1 MGKAVLNRI
10 AVSLRDTGHKDRTNP
25 SDSELLDRFRRNRD
39 EEAFVILIRRHGKTV
54 LAACRQ
60 ILSDPADI
68 DDAFQAAFLV
78 LLQKIAA
85 IDSATVGS
93 WLYAVAHRVA
103 VRIRSDA
110 RRRAKREGIAA
121 TRRQI
126 EALPPDLS
134 WREAVAIL
142 HEELDRLPT
151 VYRRVLLLCYL
162 SGMSREEA
170 ATNLGWSPG
179 AVKGR
184 LERARKMLA
193 NRLVQRGITLSVGL
207 LAGVTGN
214 SAGVDCPSSRLVE
227 LTVRAVGGAT
237 SPAIVALVRG
247 VFPMANVV
255 KKVLA
260 CVVAIAGLVAL
271 TGLGLAV
278 SQAEPAA
285 KTAPVT
291 PPATSSKGDP
301 PSPIAPEKMP
311 EKAQSIRGIVKDSTG
326 SVVMGAT
333 IIAGGYDGSGERL
346 TTTSNADGRFAFD
359 RFPSGQNP
367 TYATAVIAA
376 KEGFAPVL
384 GFASPHNDREV
395 VLTLPEAGKYAGTVK
410 DRAGRAIVGAEVQF
424 GIVNRY
430 GNAATWGYSPA
441 NHLRG
446 SQAEKFFL
454 ARTDAA
460 GAFQFTT
467 VPAGAELIFRATAN
481 GFAETDTAVSGPTR
495 EYVVGPNAKPA
506 HLTLDQEAII
516 RGRVTSQVPGLAVK
530 DVSVRLRSTG
540 GAGSLYRFTK
550 PDSEGRFEFK
560 GLPSG
565 PCGVYLVIPAGIRA
579 TSSGVTLAPKVGE
592 TSDANLEVVEGVE
605 VTGVVRVRGGGQP
618 VVGAEITAIGSF
630 NPKGNDFTR
639 PITDETGRFHL
650 RLPPGDAEVMVWACP
665 VGYSHPTIHWEK
677 RKVTV
682 PAGVKTL
689 AIPEPFEMIRVKA
702 NLTGRVTDITGKP
715 IPHVKISA
723 LKHSSPCG
731 DFATDPVSASYDGQ
745 FALPYSPNGPL
756 ELGRSIPLRVELPD
770 GRRFEANALVV
781 KEGVAE
787 VRLPTF
793 PEIMGPQDVK
803 PNEIAGI
810 VVDEKG
816 KPLAG
821 VKVHMWDWVDKPE
834 NYTFTGPD
842 GMFRFKDCGDE
853 REVEVRFRKDGY
865 SPVMIVR
872 QQVGVK
878 GLVIAMDRTTYFE
891 GVVRGPNGKAA
902 AGVVVRADQGPKIL
916 NDGTTTTPGCICTSL
931 ITETTTDAQGHYR
944 LYVQPDEYAISVKA
958 AGVGV
963 VRLPKTGIAHG
974 QARSFDIQLQQGVTF
989 RARVLDSVTG
999 KPVAGLRLFNPD
1011 QKDVDGQSDDRGE
1024 ITIKDMLPG
1033 EFIFNVESDR
1043 YARWWSDQV
1052 THEWE
1057 RKQTADN
1064 PRSNFQRNFDGLT
1077 FDLKPG
1083 MVTVTIVAEPA
1094 VRVTGKVLDPNGKP
1108 VSGATVGPA
1117 NGMWFWAETKA
1128 DGTFAL
1134 TLPASGATEYN
1145 LLVHDGKYDEWRTW
1159 ANGVLPPIKTTPGQ
1173 TIDGVTLKLTRPSVV
1188 RGKVVDENGLPVAG
1202 REVRAH
1208 AADRLEETH
1217 YLNPSTKTKADG
1229 TFELKF
1235 VRPAEQLIQVAPFWL
1250 YGKDAPPYTSRK
1262 LTLKEGQ
1269 VVENVTLVCPVE

>member
-1 MGKAVLNRI
+1 V
-10 AVSLRDTGHKDRTNP
+10 
-25 SDSELLDRFRRNRD
+25 
-39 EEAFVILIRRHGKTV
+39 
-54 LAACRQ
+54 
-60 ILSDPADI
+60 
-68 DDAFQAAFLV
+68 
-78 LLQKIAA
+78 
-85 IDSATVGS
+85 
-93 WLYAVAHRVA
+93 
-103 VRIRSDA
+103 
-110 RRRAKREGIAA
+110 
-121 TRRQI
+121 
-126 EALPPDLS
+126 
-134 WREAVAIL
+134 
-142 HEELDRLPT
+142 
-151 VYRRVLLLCYL
+151 
-162 SGMSREEA
+162 
-170 ATNLGWSPG
+170 
-179 AVKGR
+179 
-184 LERARKMLA
+184 
-193 NRLVQRGITLSVGL
+193 
-207 LAGVTGN
+207 
-214 SAGVDCPSSRLVE
+214 
-227 LTVRAVGGAT
+227 
-237 SPAIVALVRG
+237 
-247 VFPMANVV
+247 
-255 KKVLA
+255 
-260 CVVAIAGLVAL
+260 
-271 TGLGLAV
+271 
-278 SQAEPAA
+278 
-285 KTAPVT
+285 
-291 PPATSSKGDP
+291 
-301 PSPIAPEKMP
+301 P
-311 EKAQSIRGIVKDSTG
+311 EKAQSIRGIVKDCTG
-326 SVVMGAT
+326 LAVVGAT
-333 IIAGGYDGSGERL
+333 IIAGGGDGSGERL
-346 TTTSNADGRFAFD
+346 TTTSNADGRFTFD
-359 RFPSGQNP
+359 RFPSGRNP
-367 TYATAVIAA
+367 TYATAVVAA

-384 GFASPHNDREV
+384 GHASSHNDREV
-395 VLTLPEAGKYAGTVK
+395 ILTMPEAAKYAGTLK

-424 GIVNRY
+424 GIVNRH

-460 GAFQFTT
+460 GAFRFTT
-467 VPAGAELIFRATAN
+467 VPAGAELIFRVTAE
-481 GFAETDTAVSGPTR
+481 GFAETDTAATGPNR
-495 EYVVGPNAKPA
+495 EYVVGPNAMQA
-506 HLTLDQEAII
+506 HLTLDPEAII
-516 RGRVTSQVPGLAVK
+516 RGRVTSRVPGLAVK
-530 DVSVRLRSTG
+530 DVSVRLTSTG

-560 GLPSG
+560 GLPGG
-565 PCGVYLVIPAGIRA
+565 PCGVYLAIPASMRA
-579 TSSGVTLAPKVGE
+579 AAAGVTLAPKFGE
-592 TSDANLEVVEGVE
+592 TVDANLEVVEGVE
-605 VTGVVRVRGGGQP
+605 VTGVVRVRDGGPP

-630 NPKGNDFTR
+630 NPNGNDFTR
-639 PITDETGRFHL
+639 PVTDSAGRFHL
-650 RLPPGDAEVMVWACP
+650 RLPPGEAKVMVWASP
-665 VGYSHPTIHWEK
+665 AGYSHPTNNWEQ

-682 PAGVKTL
+682 PAGVKTF
-689 AIPEPFEMIRVKA
+689 AIPEPFEMIYVVK
-702 NLTGRVTDITGKP
+702 NLTGHVTDIAGKP

-723 LKHSSPCG
+723 LKHSSVCG
-731 DFATDPVSASYDGQ
+731 DFATDPVAASYDGQ

-781 KEGVAE
+781 KVGVAE

-793 PEIMGPQDVK
+793 PEIAGLQDVK
-803 PNEIAGI
+803 PNEFAGI

-842 GMFRFKDCGDE
+842 GIFRFKDCGDE

-891 GVVRGPNGKAA
+891 GIVRGPNGNPAV
-902 AGVVVRADQGPKIL
+902 GVVVRADQGPKIL
-916 NDGTTTTPGCICTSL
+916 NDGGTTTPGCICTSL

-944 LYVQPDEYAISVKA
+944 LYVQPDEYVINVKA

-974 QARSFDIQLQQGVTF
+974 QARSFDIQLQPGLTF
-989 RARVLDSVTG
+989 RARVLDSLTG
-999 KPVAGLRLFNPD
+999 QPVAGLRLFNRE
-1011 QKDVDGQSDDRGE
+1011 QKDVDGRSDNSGE
-1024 ITIKDMLPG
+1024 IIIKDMLPG
-1033 EFIFNVESDR
+1033 EFTFNVESDR
-1043 YARWWSDQV
+1043 YARWWSEQV

-1057 RKQTADN
+1057 RKQAVDS
-1064 PRSNFQRNFDGLT
+1064 PRFNFQRNFDGLT

-1083 MVTVTIVAEPA
+1083 MATVTIVAEPA

-1117 NGMWFWAETKA
+1117 NGMWFWAETKT

-1145 LLVHDGKYDEWRTW
+1145 LLAHDGKYDEWRIW
-1159 ANGVLPPIKTTPGQ
+1159 ANGVLPQIKTTPGQ

-1250 YGKDAPPYTSRK
+1250 YGKDAPPNTSRK

-1269 VVENVTLVCPVE
+1269 VVESVILVSPAE